1 MFNTLKAFPSY
12 QSRYN
17 ISILEAK
24 FINVFKMCKLAVN
37 FEICEEKFT
46 LVIVN
51 FKSRMEDVRYVEFA
65 VKAVF
70 P

>member
-1 MFNTLKAFPSY
+1 
-12 QSRYN
+12 
-17 ISILEAK
+17 
-24 FINVFKMCKLAVN
+24 MCKLAVN

-70 P
+70 PLYKKIFLIQLLFIYKVFFKRRILN

>member
-1 MFNTLKAFPSY
+1 
-12 QSRYN
+12 
-17 ISILEAK
+17 
-24 FINVFKMCKLAVN
+24 MCKLAVN

-51 FKSRMEDVRYVEFA
+51 FKSRMEVVRYVEFA